1 MIISIIVAVLT
12 VIIGGMF
19 YILLMQPFQAL
30 ESAMASAYPEST
42 SILNNLNTL
51 FLWAPVFLILIPIFV
66 YLVIKAMEE
75 RVRGNV
81 YP

>member
-1 MIISIIVAVLT
+1 MIISIIIAVLT

>member
-1 MIISIIVAVLT
+1 MIINIIVAVLT

-30 ESAMASAYPEST
+30 ESAMASTYPESA

-51 FLWAPVFLILIPIFV
+51 FLWAPIFLILIPIFV

>member
-1 MIISIIVAVLT
+1 MIISIIIAVLT

-30 ESAMASAYPEST
+30 ESTMASMYPEST

-51 FLWAPVFLILIPIFV
+51 FLWAPIFLILIPIFV

>member
-42 SILNNLNTL
+42 NILNNLNTL